1 MRPPDVWYL
10 KEQLDTYLATPHN
23 APVSTILLQ
32 ENSFKPALTSGLFFL
47 PLIFLR
53 AVIAA
58 SY

>member
-32 ENSFKPALTSGLFFL
+32 ENSFKPALTSGLFFAAY
-47 PLIFLR
+47 FLR

>member
-32 ENSFKPALTSGLFFL
+32 ENSFKPALTSGLFFC
-47 PLIFLR
+47 R
-53 AVIAA
+53 
-58 SY
+58 